1 MTISVTFTFFLKFF
15 LKYSLKLMLAK
26 FLENTDLRKWMFAKG
41 KISEKINEL
50 RVTKFKESKNK
61 ILKQTF
67 NLKFST

>member
-1 MTISVTFTFFLKFF
+1 
-15 LKYSLKLMLAK
+15 
-26 FLENTDLRKWMFAKG
+26 MFARG

-67 NLKFST
+67 NLKFSTKTKCFQDFNYIRKDLMCKLNHL